1 MLVLAVMSFDM
12 LRVGFFWI
20 ITPPIAFQKT
30 DYIFGS
36 NLDLMLF
43 L

>member
-1 MLVLAVMSFDM
+1 MLVLVVMSLDM
-12 LRVGFFWI
+12 LRVGFSGI

-30 DYIFGS
+30 DYIFGG